1 MNRTDTS
8 SLQDY
13 LDRLFGRINYE
24 RQNTPRASDFKLN
37 QMMEL
42 ARRLGNPH
50 LAYPVI
56 HVAGTKGK
64 GSVCTYI
71 GAVLT
76 ATGKRT
82 GLYTSPHLESVHQ
95 RMSIDGQ
102 IISDEQLLQ
111 VLEQLQPVV
120 DEMDAELQQ
129 RELPGLTFFEVITA
143 AAMLYFANQKVD
155 VAILEV
161 GMGGRLDSTNIC
173 QPDLCLITN
182 ISLDHT
188 EQLGLTVDRIAQEKA
203 GIIKSGVPV
212 ISGAVHPEVMPVIAE
227 TAARQGADLH
237 VLGEDFASH
246 SMVKTGG
253 VTDESQLSN
262 DLPPR
267 SGFHVSGSV
276 GGRNFE
282 CEDLALPVPGH
293 HQQVNA
299 SLAVA
304 ALQMLVAKGWSIDDE
319 AIRAG
324 LRMAKLEGRT
334 EVLARQ
340 PMVVVD
346 LAHNVASVLALVETL
361 QKEFPGFA
369 TASCRRLIFA
379 ASREK
384 DVQGMLQGL
393 SHVFDQICLTQF
405 TSNPRGIPV
414 QELEVIAA
422 GLPDVSEVEW
432 FAHPDPRSAWQWCQQ
447 SMEGQD
453 FVCVTGS
460 VFLVAELRPVIL
472 GCLKDSS

>member
-1 MNRTDTS
+1 MIKANIGY
-8 SLQDY
+8 QAKV
-13 LDRLFGRINYE
+13 G
-24 RQNTPRASDFKLN
+24 
-37 QMMEL
+37 L
-42 ARRLGNPH
+42 AN
-50 LAYPVI
+50 
-56 HVAGTKGK
+56 
-64 GSVCTYI
+64 
-71 GAVLT
+71 
-76 ATGKRT
+76 
-82 GLYTSPHLESVHQ
+82 
-95 RMSIDGQ
+95 
-102 IISDEQLLQ
+102 
-111 VLEQLQPVV
+111 
-120 DEMDAELQQ
+120 
-129 RELPGLTFFEVITA
+129 
-143 AAMLYFANQKVD
+143 
-155 VAILEV
+155 
-161 GMGGRLDSTNIC
+161 
-173 QPDLCLITN
+173 
-182 ISLDHT
+182 
-188 EQLGLTVDRIAQEKA
+188 
-203 GIIKSGVPV
+203 
-212 ISGAVHPEVMPVIAE
+212 
-227 TAARQGADLH
+227 
-237 VLGEDFASH
+237 
-246 SMVKTGG
+246 
-253 VTDESQLSN
+253 
-262 DLPPR
+262 
-267 SGFHVSGSV
+267 V

-369 TASCRRLIFA
+369 AASCRRLIFA

-393 SHVFDQICLTQF
+393 THVFDQICLTQF